1 MEAGAGAAVEAA
13 AGAAVEAAAGA
24 AVVAGAGASAGAE
37 AAGAGVSADCSLW
50 LHAASR
56 PTSDAA
62 RTVRVNFIVFLLMP
76 WNANMVAPI
85 LERVHWARARVQQN
99 QPAAGAFSMRL

>member
-24 AVVAGAGASAGAE
+24 AVAAGAGAAAGAD

-85 LERVHWARARVQQN
+85 LERVHWARAIVQ
-99 QPAAGAFSMRL
+99 